1 MLALWIL
8 FAACPAQADD
18 LVPGYWEQSPLP
30 QTGLAT
36 YYAPGMMEYV
46 EGYRQTQGQLP
57 ACPECVGTV
66 ALLRAGDIGRKV
78 WLQQTDG
85 ERVGPFLVIDCARR
99 QDVAPLVARDWVVD
113 VSYELGQAWAMNRP
127 LAGVTVLE
135 DPADATVGPVRL
147 GVPTPFFVP
156 AGEVVI
162 SAPTAT
168 PAETAAAPTPWPTRF
183 PAGMATRGP
192 TAEATRT
199 SAPAPPTPRLP
210 PPLTPIVT
218 TPTPRSR
225 PTPVVP
231 VAESTL
237 APEPAPPTETP
248 VAHGR
253 RCVGGSGRRR
263 VIGTRVRSD
272 ARAHGHL
279 AHAHRDAPAA
289 RPDAPSRSDAHP
301 AAGGEH
307 AGADER
313 TGIAAP
319 PVVAGRAGSG
329 AAVGT
334 RRDSVALL
342 GLLLSDPFGRMS
354 ATSPCCRP
362 VQRRTATEPPAGH

>member
-8 FAACPAQADD
+8 FAACPAQAEE
-18 LVPGYWEQSPLP
+18 LAPGYWEQSPLP

-135 DPADATVGPVRL
+135 DPADAGVKPARV

-168 PAETAAAPTPWPTRF
+168 PAETVAAPTPWPTRI
-183 PAGMATRGP
+183 PAGMAPPGATEEP
-192 TAEATRT
+192 T
-199 SAPAPPTPRLP
+199 SIPMPPTPRLP

-218 TPTPRSR
+218 TPTPEV
-225 PTPVVP
+225 TPPP
-231 VAESTL
+231 VLPVTETPL
-237 APEPAPPTETP
+237 APEPAVPTETP
-248 VAHGR
+248 VAQ
-253 RCVGGSGRRR
+253 
-263 VIGTRVRSD
+263 
-272 ARAHGHL
+272 
-279 AHAHRDAPAA
+279 AA
-289 RPDAPSRSDAHP
+289 DVS
-301 AAGGEH
+301 
-307 AGADER
+307 
-313 TGIAAP
+313 
-319 PVVAGRAGSG
+319 VGRAGG
-329 AAVGT
+329 
-334 RRDSVALL
+334 
-342 GLLLSDPFGRMS
+342 GLLEPESVL
-354 ATSPCCRP
+354 TP
-362 VQRRTATEPPAGH
+362 VPMVIWPTPTATLRPPARTPRPDLTPILPQEESAPAPTSGPESPLLRLWRDVLGRVLQ

>member
-8 FAACPAQADD
+8 FAAGPAQADD
-18 LVPGYWEQSPLP
+18 LAPGYWEQSPLP

-168 PAETAAAPTPWPTRF
+168 PAETAAAPTPWPTRI
-183 PAGMATRGP
+183 PAGMAHARP
-192 TAEATRT
+192 DRRADAQQRPRAADP
-199 SAPAPPTPRLP
+199 APAPAADADRDDADPEVTSTPE
-210 PPLTPIVT
+210 
-218 TPTPRSR
+218 
-225 PTPVVP
+225 VP

-248 VAHGR
+248 VA
-253 RCVGGSGRRR
+253 
-263 VIGTRVRSD
+263 
-272 ARAHGHL
+272 
-279 AHAHRDAPAA
+279 PAA
-289 RPDAPSRSDAHP
+289 DVS
-301 AAGGEH
+301 
-307 AGADER
+307 
-313 TGIAAP
+313 
-319 PVVAGRAGSG
+319 VGRAGG
-329 AAVGT
+329 
-334 RRDSVALL
+334 
-342 GLLLSDPFGRMS
+342 GLLEPESVL
-354 ATSPCCRP
+354 TP
-362 VQRRTATEPPAGH
+362 VPTVIWPTPTATLRPPVRTPRPDLTPILPQEESTPAPTSESESPFLRLWRDMLDRVLP

>member
-1 MLALWIL
+1 MNKTALEITTDAWRVRRFLNAFNPLRASVGRSSFTLKRGFFVALTLCTLLAAL
-8 FAACPAQADD
+8 PAQTGQAED
-18 LVPGYWEQSPLP
+18 LPPGYWEQSPLP

-46 EGYRQTQGQLP
+46 AGYRQTRGQLP

-78 WLQQTDG
+78 WLQKTDG

-127 LAGVTVLE
+127 LASVTVLE

-168 PAETAAAPTPWPTRF
+168 PAETAAAPTPWPTRI

-192 TAEATRT
+192 TAEPTWT
-199 SAPAPPTPRLP
+199 PAPPPPRLP

-218 TPTPRSR
+218 TPTPEVA
-225 PTPVVP
+225 PTPELP
-231 VAESTL
+231 VAESTP
-237 APEPAPPTETP
+237 APELIVPTEP
-248 VAHGR
+248 PGAL
-253 RCVGGSGRRR
+253 
-263 VIGTRVRSD
+263 VIDVS
-272 ARAHGHL
+272 
-279 AHAHRDAPAA
+279 
-289 RPDAPSRSDAHP
+289 
-301 AAGGEH
+301 
-307 AGADER
+307 
-313 TGIAAP
+313 
-319 PVVAGRAGSG
+319 VGRAGG
-329 AAVGT
+329 
-334 RRDSVALL
+334 
-342 GLLLSDPFGRMS
+342 GLLEPESVL
-354 ATSPCCRP
+354 TP
-362 VQRRTATEPPAGH
+362 VPAVIWPTPTATLRPPVRTPRPDLTPILPLGESTPAPTSGPESPLLRLWRDVLGRVLP

>member
-8 FAACPAQADD
+8 FAAWPAQADD
-18 LVPGYWEQSPLP
+18 LAPGYWEQSPLP

-46 EGYRQTQGQLP
+46 AGYRQTQGQLP

-99 QDVAPLVARDWVVD
+99 QDVDPLVARGWVVD
-113 VSYELGQAWAMNRP
+113 VSYELGQAWAMNGP

-168 PAETAAAPTPWPTRF
+168 PAVTAAAPTPWPTRI
-183 PAGMATRGP
+183 PAGMAPPGATVEP
-192 TAEATRT
+192 TTI
-199 SAPAPPTPRLP
+199 PVPPTPRLP

-218 TPTPRSR
+218 TPTPEVTS
-225 PTPVVP
+225 TPVLQ

-237 APEPAPPTETP
+237 APELVVPTETP
-248 VAHGR
+248 IATSVAD
-253 RCVGGSGRRR
+253 VS
-263 VIGTRVRSD
+263 V
-272 ARAHGHL
+272 
-279 AHAHRDAPAA
+279 
-289 RPDAPSRSDAHP
+289 
-301 AAGGEH
+301 
-307 AGADER
+307 
-313 TGIAAP
+313 
-319 PVVAGRAGSG
+319 GRAGG
-329 AAVGT
+329 
-334 RRDSVALL
+334 
-342 GLLLSDPFGRMS
+342 GLLEPESVLTPMP
-354 ATSPCCRP
+354 TVIWPTP
-362 VQRRTATEPPAGH
+362 TATLRPPARTPRPDLTPILPSAESTPLPVTGPESPLLRLWRDVLGRVHP

>member
-1 MLALWIL
+1 LRAASVVQPSVNLTRGLSVALALWIL
-8 FAACPAQADD
+8 LMAWPAQADD
-18 LVPGYWEQSPLP
+18 LAPGYWEPSPLP

-46 EGYRQTQGQLP
+46 AGYRQTQGQLP

-99 QDVAPLVARDWVVD
+99 QDVDPLVARGWVVD

-135 DPADATVGPVRL
+135 DPADAAVGPVRL

-168 PAETAAAPTPWPTRF
+168 PVETAAVSTPWPTRI

-192 TAEATRT
+192 TAEATWT
-199 SAPAPPTPRLP
+199 PAPPTPRLP

-218 TPTPRSR
+218 TPTPDATS
-225 PTPVVP
+225 TPLVP

-237 APEPAPPTETP
+237 APEPALPTESP
-248 VAHGR
+248 V
-253 RCVGGSGRRR
+253 
-263 VIGTRVRSD
+263 
-272 ARAHGHL
+272 
-279 AHAHRDAPAA
+279 APAA
-289 RPDAPSRSDAHP
+289 EVS
-301 AAGGEH
+301 
-307 AGADER
+307 
-313 TGIAAP
+313 
-319 PVVAGRAGSG
+319 VGRAGG
-329 AAVGT
+329 
-334 RRDSVALL
+334 
-342 GLLLSDPFGRMS
+342 GLLEPESVL
-354 ATSPCCRP
+354 TP
-362 VQRRTATEPPAGH
+362 VPMVIWPTPTATLRPPARTPRPDLTPILPLEESTPTPVGEPESPLLRLWRDMLDRVLP